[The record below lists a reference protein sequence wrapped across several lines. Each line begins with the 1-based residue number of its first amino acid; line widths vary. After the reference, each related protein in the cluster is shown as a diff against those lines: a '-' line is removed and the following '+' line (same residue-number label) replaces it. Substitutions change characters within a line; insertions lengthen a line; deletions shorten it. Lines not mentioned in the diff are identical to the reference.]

1 MHFHMSLLDQDQNN
15 IFSSQHAELSVDLL
29 NVISG
34 VTPQNPILPSWG
46 VWVFWIYTLTLWYVP
61 YRYYTDKNK
70 EVSKPTTF

>member
-1 MHFHMSLLDQDQNN
+1 MKKLQVVY
-15 IFSSQHAELSVDLL
+15 SVLIYLGLEFTFTVLL

-70 EVSKPTTF
+70 EISKPTTF